1 MKREPLAQY
10 DSGEIWGKGS
20 TIFEIDLITD
30 DGLNLPVDAMLDT
43 GFTGFLAI
51 NKQDLDSLDWFY
63 IGKETLRT
71 AQGESLFKIYLGKL
85 ILNEQEYEIPV
96 YAGDEIT
103 EFLLGSECL
112 KILPLV
118 VNYQA
123 GILTLG

>member
-1 MKREPLAQY
+1 MIHG
-10 DSGEIWGKGS
+10 SFGENGQLFFSIE
-20 TIFEIDLITD
+20 FITD
-30 DGLNLPVDAMLDT
+30 DELNLPVDSMLDT

-51 NKQDLDSLDWFY
+51 NQQDIESLGWSY
-63 IGKETLRT
+63 IGRDTLRT
-71 AQGESLFKIYLGKL
+71 AQGETLFKIYLGKL

-103 EFLLGSECL
+103 EVLLGSEWL

-118 VNYQA
+118 VNYEA

>member
-1 MKREPLAQY
+1 MILGKF
-10 DSGEIWGKGS
+10 GENGQLF
-20 TIFEIDLITD
+20 FEIELITD
-30 DGLNLPVDAMLDT
+30 DGLNLPVDVMLDT

-51 NKQDLDSLDWFY
+51 NKQDLECLDWVY
-63 IGKETLRT
+63 IGEEPLRT
-71 AQGESLFKIYLGKL
+71 AKGESRFDIYLGKV

-96 YAGDEIT
+96 YAGNEIT
-103 EFLLGSECL
+103 EVLLGSEWL

>member
-1 MKREPLAQY
+1 M
-10 DSGEIWGKGS
+10 
-20 TIFEIDLITD
+20 
-30 DGLNLPVDAMLDT
+30 
-43 GFTGFLAI
+43 
-51 NKQDLDSLDWFY
+51 
-63 IGKETLRT
+63 RT
-71 AQGESLFKIYLGKL
+71 AQGETLFKIYLGKL

-103 EFLLGSECL
+103 EFLLGSEWL

>member
-1 MKREPLAQY
+1 MIQG
-10 DSGEIWGKGS
+10 SFGENGQLF
-20 TIFEIDLITD
+20 FEIELIAED
-30 DGLNLPVDAMLDT
+30 RLNLPVDAMLDT

-51 NKQDLDSLDWFY
+51 NQQDIDSLGWSYLGRD
-63 IGKETLRT
+63 TLLI
-71 AQGESLFKIYLGKL
+71 AQGETLFKIYLGKL

-96 YAGDEIT
+96 YAGNEIT
-103 EFLLGSECL
+103 EVLLGSEWL

>member
-1 MKREPLAQY
+1 MIHG
-10 DSGEIWGKGS
+10 SFGENGQLFFAIEF
-20 TIFEIDLITD
+20 IAD
-30 DGLNLPVDAMLDT
+30 DGLNLPVDSMFT

-51 NKQDLDSLDWFY
+51 NQQDIESLGWSY
-63 IGKETLRT
+63 IGRDTLRT
-71 AQGESLFKIYLGKL
+71 AQGETLFKIYLGKL

-103 EFLLGSECL
+103 EVLLGSEWL

-118 VNYQA
+118 VNYEA